1 MFNICLNALSR
12 FVFLSFAFGY
22 LWFLPG
28 FIERC
33 IYLLYLCVNKY
44 FDMWKVWRTHCP
56 FLICHNFFIF
66 FRIRIPINSQP
77 YVKYSYISE
86 KISKFFVRLVFG
98 NLKITKITKIIIANS
113 CLNCGSLC
121 LVVGCSCSLWLV
133 VSCCASLWHVV
144 DFCSLLWVVVAH
156 CGWLWFGVTHCGSLW
171 VVGVCCGLL
180 WFVVAQCIV

>member
-1 MFNICLNALSR
+1 MFKICLNALSR
-12 FVFLSFAFGY
+12 FVFLSFAFEY
-22 LWFLPG
+22 LWFYPG

-44 FDMWKVWRTHCP
+44 FDMWKVWRPHCP
-56 FLICHNFFIF
+56 FLICHNFSIF

-98 NLKITKITKIIIANS
+98 NLKISKITKIIIANS

-121 LVVGCSCSLWLV
+121 LVVV
-133 VSCCASLWHVV
+133 VLARY
-144 DFCSLLWVVVAH
+144 
-156 CGWLWFGVTHCGSLW
+156 GSLW
-171 VVGVCCGLL
+171 VVVPHCGMLWIFVACCGSL
-180 WFVVAQCIV
+180 WLTAGDCGLVWLIVARCGWLGYVVACCGSLWLSA